1 MIFFF
6 FASAID
12 LWLDLRS
19 KNILINFFFFKK
31 NRFTCLSSF
40 CFVFFLFMSFMGV
53 FIFFFV
59 YLFILAFCLWSYFE
73 LLVWWIHRSGV
84 IDRNR
89 SIIYGYGHTVV
100 EVAAETS
107 IGLAV
112 RSPPSIV
119 VKFSVYFLFCPS
131 PLFLFAFFCSLS
143 LSLLCLLLSSM
154 RLASQVKGL
163 LANWS

>member
-1 MIFFF
+1 MGGTYSLIFFLNKKK
-6 FASAID
+6 ID
-12 LWLDLRS
+12 SLVFLLS
-19 KNILINFFFFKK
+19 VLFFF
-31 NRFTCLSSF
+31 SF
-40 CFVFFLFMSFMGV
+40 YELYGV
-53 FIFFFV
+53 VYIFFV

-163 LANWS
+163 LPN